1 MERKLKKLLALVTAF
16 SLSMSLLGVTAF
28 ADEDNSPPPV
38 DTDTSAAEHSHNPVA
53 CSTCNGTHKITETQ
67 DCPDCEGPAEVDMVE
82 CPKC

>member
-1 MERKLKKLLALVTAF
+1 MERILRKLLALVTAF

-28 ADEDNSPPPV
+28 ADEDNSAPSA

-82 CPKC
+82 

>member
-38 DTDTSAAEHSHNPVA
+38 DTGSDIFQWRGFAAF
-53 CSTCNGTHKITETQ
+53 
-67 DCPDCEGPAEVDMVE
+67 
-82 CPKC
+82 